1 MKSKAGIICIA
12 LGALLLSG
20 SLILSLYNRREDVVA
35 QETVAKVV
43 PQIVEQIQQA
53 QAEKEEKEGRPQS
66 NTGKEPIRDPALK
79 VPVEL
84 LTEEDKKMTEVEID
98 GHYYIGCLSIPA
110 LELELPIMS
119 DWSYSKL
126 RVSPCRYNGTVRGED
141 LVLMA
146 HNYKSHFGYI
156 SQLKLGDRV
165 VFTDMDGNVTEYKV
179 VGTDVLEPTAVETV
193 TSGDYDLTLFTCTYG
208 GKSRVTVYCDK
219 N

>member
-35 QETVAKVV
+35 QETAAKVV

-53 QAEKEEKEGRPQS
+53 QAEKEERPQD
-66 NTGKEPIRDPALK
+66 NTEKEPIRDPALK

-156 SQLKLGDRV
+156 SQLKLGDLV

>member
-1 MKSKAGIICIA
+1 
-12 LGALLLSG
+12 
-20 SLILSLYNRREDVVA
+20 
-35 QETVAKVV
+35 
-43 PQIVEQIQQA
+43 
-53 QAEKEEKEGRPQS
+53 
-66 NTGKEPIRDPALK
+66 
-79 VPVEL
+79 

>member
-35 QETVAKVV
+35 QETAAKVV

-66 NTGKEPIRDPALK
+66 NTGKETIRDPALK

-156 SQLKLGDRV
+156 SQLKLGDLV

>member
-1 MKSKAGIICIA
+1 MKSKAGRVCII
-12 LGALLLSG
+12 LGLVLLSG
-20 SLILSLYNRREDVVA
+20 SLLLSLYNTRQDAVA
-35 QETVAKVV
+35 QNVAATVV

-53 QAEKEEKEGRPQS
+53 QAEKKEESASGTK
-66 NTGKEPIRDPALK
+66 KEPLRDPTLK

-84 LTEEDKKMTEVEID
+84 LTEEEKKMTEVEID
-98 GHYYIGCLSIPA
+98 GYSYIGYLSIPS

-119 DWSYSKL
+119 DWSYPQLKL
-126 RVSPCRYNGTVRGED
+126 SPCRFNGTVRGED

-156 SQLKLGDRV
+156 SQLKIGDAV
-165 VFTDMDGNVTEYKV
+165 IFTDMDGNVTEYKV
-179 VGTDVLEPTAVETV
+179 VGTDVLAPTEVETIIA
-193 TSGDYDLTLFTCTYG
+193 GDFDLTLFTCTYG